1 MEEGP
6 GYCHFPDHYDAEYFR
21 QLTAEQQVKKFHKG
35 FMRRE
40 WQKMRPR
47 NEALD
52 CRVYAIAALAILNTN
67 VDQLAN
73 RYEKQTSIV
82 VPENE
87 VEQTEQN
94 KVMLQ
99 RPVRRSSKPNGFVNS
114 WR

>member
-1 MEEGP
+1 
-6 GYCHFPDHYDAEYFR
+6 
-21 QLTAEQQVKKFHKG
+21 
-35 FMRRE
+35 
-40 WQKMRPR
+40 MRPR

-52 CRVYAIAALAILNTN
+52 CRVYAVAALAILNTN

-73 RYEKQTSIV
+73 RYEKQTSV
-82 VPENE
+82 VVLENE

-99 RPVRRSSKPNGFVNS
+99 RPVRRSSKQSGFVNS